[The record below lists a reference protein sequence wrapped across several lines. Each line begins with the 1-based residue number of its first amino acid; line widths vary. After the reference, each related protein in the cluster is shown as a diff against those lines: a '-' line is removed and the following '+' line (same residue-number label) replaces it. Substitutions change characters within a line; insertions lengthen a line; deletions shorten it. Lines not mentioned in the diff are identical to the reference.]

1 MDLSGIFNKD
11 SEHVNHMAVQY
22 GYHYYDSTEDAFD
35 SALKINEDIALGVCV
50 KADLSPEQRFIFATI
65 LLANHSAKVDQVAY
79 TLATESQTLK
89 CEGIGQALAEFAI
102 YLTLNKRLYEET
114 SLSINGICGAISS
127 NAWLPENYQM
137 SLFSHL
143 TNMLEN
149 PSFSKKNFD
158 TIFRLTLS
166 QYSSDFMKA
175 INKNSSILCSKHLP
189 DDLLN
194 IALEQA
200 PKIDGDGTL
209 ILNDSSRFPNSNV
222 VSLIANPK
230 LSEKN
235 IAMFFEIST
244 EKEWGFNKGWLG
256 NIYTH
261 PKLPK
266 ALETKYGADWLD
278 KIKHIYQA
286 WNNQALSYS
295 DLPSIFRDLS
305 SDSDKEKFF
314 YSFKKRVNSKI
325 NNNIISTSEY
335 MDIVKNITDK
345 DMLRGWSFYDAF
357 ELRAQDI
364 MALVDPNITLSK
376 EHQEM
381 LVAKLAMSC
390 TQQPLDGLEYL
401 HSDGFI
407 RINISEAYRV
417 LLNSGVDLSKKN
429 DFLTIKGKAQSAES
443 FIDSVVKD
451 EDIEALTA
459 VKLNHKASSL
469 TGTVIQ
475 KTRPSL

>member
-35 SALKINEDIALGVCV
+35 SALKVNEDIALGVCV

-65 LLANHSAKVDQVAY
+65 LLANHSAKVDQVANI
-79 TLATESQTLK
+79 LATESQILK

-102 YLTLNKRLYEET
+102 YLTLNRKRYEET
-114 SLSINGICGAISS
+114 SLSINSICDTISS

-137 SLFSHL
+137 NSFSHL
-143 TNMLEN
+143 SYMLEN
-149 PSFSKKNFD
+149 PSFSKRNFD

-166 QYSSDFMKA
+166 QYSRNFMKA
-175 INKNSSILCSKHLP
+175 INENSSILSSKHLP
-189 DDLLN
+189 DDLFSA
-194 IALEQA
+194 ALDQA
-200 PKIDGDGTL
+200 PKIDRNGTL
-209 ILNDSSRFPNSNV
+209 ILNSSPEFRPAHII
-222 VSLIANPK
+222 SLIANPN

-235 IAMFFEIST
+235 IAMFFEMST
-244 EKEWGFNKGWLG
+244 EKEWDFNKGWLG

-266 ALETKYGADWLD
+266 ALETRYGADWLD
-278 KIKHIYQA
+278 KIKHIHQA

-295 DLPSIFRDLS
+295 DLLSIFRDLS

-314 YSFKKRVNSKI
+314 YSLKRRVGSKI
-325 NNNIISTSEY
+325 NNNEITTNEY
-335 MDIVKNITDK
+335 MGIIKNITDK
-345 DMLRGWSFYDAF
+345 DMLRGWSFYDVF
-357 ELRAQDI
+357 DLRAQDI

-401 HSDGFI
+401 RSDGFI

-417 LLNSGVDLSKKN
+417 LLNSGVDLSKQN
-429 DFLTIKGKAQSAES
+429 EFLTIKGKALSADS
-443 FIDSVVKD
+443 FIDSVAKD

>member
-65 LLANHSAKVDQVAY
+65 LLANHSAKVDQVA
-79 TLATESQTLK
+79 TILANESQILK

-114 SLSINGICGAISS
+114 SLSINGICGTISS
-127 NAWLPENYQM
+127 KAWLPENYQM

-143 TNMLEN
+143 SNMLEN
-149 PSFSKKNFD
+149 PSFSKRNFD

-175 INKNSSILCSKHLP
+175 INENSSILCSKHLP

-200 PKIDGDGTL
+200 PKIDGGGTL
-209 ILNDSSRFPNSNV
+209 ILNDSSRFPNSHV
-222 VSLIANPK
+222 VSLITNPK
-230 LSEKN
+230 LSEKS
-235 IAMFFEIST
+235 IAMFFEVST

-266 ALETKYGADWLD
+266 ALESKYGADWLD

-314 YSFKKRVNSKI
+314 YSFKRRVNSKV

-335 MDIVKNITDK
+335 MDVIKNITDK

-364 MALVDPNITLSK
+364 MALADPNITLSK

-417 LLNSGVDLSKKN
+417 LLNSGVDLSKQN
-429 DFLTIKGKAQSAES
+429 EFLTIKGKAQSAES
-443 FIDSVVKD
+443 FIDSVAKD